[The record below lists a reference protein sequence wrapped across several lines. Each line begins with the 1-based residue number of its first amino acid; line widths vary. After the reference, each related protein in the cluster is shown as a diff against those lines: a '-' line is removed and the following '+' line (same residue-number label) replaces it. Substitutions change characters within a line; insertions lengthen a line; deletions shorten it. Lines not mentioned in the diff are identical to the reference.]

1 MAGVVSRLDHPTKW
15 VNSLVIIVEKKDGS
29 LRLCLDPKDL
39 NKHIL
44 RDFKT
49 IPSPEEISCKLHNKE
64 YFTVIDMKDCY
75 WHIVFDSKSSEL
87 CTFNTPFGRYKFNG
101 LPFGICCASDAAQT
115 MVEKIFG
122 DIPGVLVIHDDL
134 IITSKTR
141 DEHDKTLTKVF
152 DRAQEQNIKFN
163 KKKVSEVSGRSYS
176 RNANTKK

>member
-49 IPSPEEISCKLHNKE
+49 IPSPEEISCKLHNKK

-75 WHIVFDSKSSEL
+75 
-87 CTFNTPFGRYKFNG
+87 
-101 LPFGICCASDAAQT
+101 
-115 MVEKIFG
+115 
-122 DIPGVLVIHDDL
+122 
-134 IITSKTR
+134 
-141 DEHDKTLTKVF
+141 
-152 DRAQEQNIKFN
+152 
-163 KKKVSEVSGRSYS
+163 
-176 RNANTKK
+176 